1 MQITIR
7 PEHEELISLVLHSG
21 AYKNADEIIG
31 RALEGLRAEDGWL
44 AVNRTLIDERV
55 TLASA
60 QFARGEYFSAEES
73 RTDMKARKAEWLSQ
87 R

>member
-1 MQITIR
+1 MQIIIR
-7 PEHEELISLVLHSG
+7 PEHEELISQVLHSG
-21 AYKNADEIIG
+21 AYANADEIIG
-31 RALEGLRAEDGWL
+31 RAVEVLRAEDGWL

-73 RTDMKARKAEWLSQ
+73 RADMKARKAEWLSQ